1 MDDEIPSIEL
11 KLKFQDIDNHLYFFL
26 YFFLYLLIFVI
37 ISYTMYLYLRIIEK
51 LNNVFWSRNEY
62 MDLV

>member
-11 KLKFQDIDNHLYFFL
+11 KLKFQDIDSHLYFFMN
-26 YFFLYLLIFVI
+26 FFIYLLIFFI

-51 LNNVFWSRNEY
+51 LNTIFWSRNEY